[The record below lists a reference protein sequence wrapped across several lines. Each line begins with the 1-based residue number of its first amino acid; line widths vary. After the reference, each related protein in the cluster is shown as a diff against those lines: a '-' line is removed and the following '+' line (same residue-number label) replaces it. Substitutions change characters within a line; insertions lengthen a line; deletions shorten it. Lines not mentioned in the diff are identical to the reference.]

1 MMARFTIRTRLIL
14 LSSAL
19 LIVFVATNVYL
30 TRKLANNS
38 AAVAEMAD
46 LVGVIES
53 ANGARV
59 AFGELRY
66 WLTDLAVSLLI
77 LSERNAAAARERMER
92 HLDQLAARK
101 PDRIATVRVELA
113 QFQKFAADAVEEYTA
128 DRRVIG
134 NSLLAQARQHSGVVD
149 ELLASTV
156 TELTREAAAARDR
169 AVEDVAAATRFTQGI
184 VLAAVTAGVLLTL
197 VVLRSITI
205 PLQRL
210 VVAIDGLNAG
220 NVAVPIPAAGHD
232 EIGAM
237 ARTLAMFR
245 DSLTERNR
253 LTAEREQERKTLAAA
268 IATISDGFVLYDAN
282 DRIVVCNERVR
293 EIYPQVADLFRP
305 GTSFRE
311 ILEAAVARS
320 VPDLSLRTPEEW
332 IQERLRQH
340 STPYSVAE
348 YTFRSDLWVRITER
362 KTHDGGTVVVYTDI
376 TELKRRQIELEQARK
391 EAEAANRTKSQFL
404 ANMSHELRTPLNAII
419 GIAEILHE
427 EAQEERDEAFSEPV
441 GRIVRAG
448 KHLLMLIND
457 ILDLSK
463 IEAGKLD
470 LYPEEIDVVT
480 LVGELAKTTQS
491 IADRNSNQLI
501 VDCPADIGVMQ
512 ADLTRV
518 RQVLLNLLS
527 NACKFTEK
535 GEIRFTARREAD
547 ASAERLVFTVADTG
561 IGMTEEQLGRLFQEF
576 SQADSSTTRKYGGTG
591 LGLAISQHLCRAMGG
606 EITVKSAPGRG
617 AVFSFGLSDQ
627 ALQGAPQRAEMPA
640 VTPGSPPIRVMG
652 TAPRVLVI
660 DDDLNAL
667 DVMRRFLSK
676 EGFDILTAQGG
687 REGLKLARDV
697 RPSLITL
704 DVLMPELDGWSVLRE
719 LKSTPELA
727 SIPVIMLTIVD
738 ERSKGYAL
746 GASEYI
752 TKPID
757 WTRLRAVLHRLNGSP
772 SRRDILIIEDD
783 EGARRQLASTLAGEG
798 WRIVEAENGRE
809 GFKRLGERRPSL
821 ILLDLMMPEM
831 DGFEFLELLRG
842 DAAFSNIPVV
852 VMTTTDLSEADR
864 RRLNSGIVEFV
875 SKAACDRD
883 ELLARIRDFV
893 MHNVPISG
901 IQRQVERDG

>member
-1 MMARFTIRTRLIL
+1 MARLTIRTRLIL

-19 LIVFVATNVYL
+19 LFVFVATNVYL
-30 TRKLANNS
+30 TRTLANNS

-77 LSERNAAAARERMER
+77 LSERNAAVARERMER
-92 HLDQLAARK
+92 HLDQLAAWK
-101 PDRIATVRVELA
+101 PNRIAAVRAELA
-113 QFQKFAADAVEEYTA
+113 QFQKFATDAVEEYTA

-134 NSLLAQARQHSGVVD
+134 NSLLAQARRHSVVVD
-149 ELLASTV
+149 ELLTSIVA
-156 TELTREAAAARDR
+156 ELTQEAAAARDH
-169 AVEDVAAATRFTQGI
+169 AVADVAAATRLTQGI
-184 VLAAVTAGVLLTL
+184 VLAAVIAGVLLTL

-205 PLQRL
+205 PLRRL
-210 VVAIDGLNAG
+210 VVAIDGLSAG
-220 NVAVPIPAAGHD
+220 NVAVPIPTAGRD

-253 LTAEREQERKTLAAA
+253 LMAEREQERKTLAAA

-282 DRIVVCNERVR
+282 DRIVLCNERVR
-293 EIYPQVADLFRP
+293 EIYPQVADLYRP

-311 ILEAAVARS
+311 ILETAVLD
-320 VPDLSLRTPEEW
+320 PNLRTPEEW

-340 STPYSVAE
+340 SAPYSVAE
-348 YTFRSDLWVRITER
+348 YMYTNDLWVRVTER
-362 KTHDGGTVVVYTDI
+362 KTHDDGTVVVYTDI
-376 TELKRRQIELEQARK
+376 TELKRRQIELEQARE

-419 GIAEILHE
+419 GIAELLHE

-501 VDCPADIGVMQ
+501 VDCPADIGVMK

-640 VTPGSPPIRVMG
+640 VTPGSSPIRVMG

>member
-1 MMARFTIRTRLIL
+1 MMARLTIRTRLIL

-19 LIVFVATNVYL
+19 LFVFVATNVYL
-30 TRKLANNS
+30 TRKLADNS
-38 AAVAEMAD
+38 AAVAEVAD
-46 LVGVIES
+46 LIDVIQS

-77 LSERNAAAARERMER
+77 LSERNAAVARERMER
-92 HLDQLAARK
+92 HLDQLAALK
-101 PDRIATVRVELA
+101 PNRIAAVRAELA

-134 NSLLAQARQHSGVVD
+134 NSLLAQARQHSVAVD
-149 ELLASTV
+149 ELLTSIV
-156 TELTREAAAARDR
+156 TELTREVAAARDQ
-169 AVEDVAAATRFTQGI
+169 AVADVAAATRLTQGI
-184 VLAAVTAGVLLTL
+184 VLAAVIAGVLLTL

-205 PLQRL
+205 PLRRL

-220 NVAVPIPAAGHD
+220 DVAVPIPQAGRD

-245 DSLTERNR
+245 DTLTERDR
-253 LTAEREQERKTLAAA
+253 LAAEREHERKTLAAA
-268 IATISDGFVLYDAN
+268 IATISDGFVLYDAD

-293 EIYPQVADLFRP
+293 EIYPQRADLFRP

-311 ILEAAVARS
+311 ILDAAVARS
-320 VPDLSLRTPEEW
+320 VPDLKGRSSEEW
-332 IQERLRQH
+332 IEERLRQH
-340 STPYSVAE
+340 SEPYSVAE
-348 YTFRSDLWVRITER
+348 HSYRNDLWVRVTQR

-376 TELKRRQIELEQARK
+376 TELKRRQIALEQARE

-419 GIAEILHE
+419 GIAELLHE
-427 EAQEERDEAFSEPV
+427 EAQEERDKAFSEPV

-501 VDCPADIGVMQ
+501 VDCPADIGVMK

-547 ASAERLVFTVADTG
+547 GSAKWLVFTVADTG

-617 AVFSFGLSDQ
+617 AVFGVRLPDQ
-627 ALQGAPQRAEMPA
+627 AVQGAPQRAQMPA

-652 TAPRVLVI
+652 TSPRVLVI

-752 TKPID
+752 IKPID

>member
-1 MMARFTIRTRLIL
+1 MARLNIRARIIL
-14 LSSAL
+14 LSGTL
-19 LIVFVATNVYL
+19 LLVILGTNIYL

-38 AAVAEMAD
+38 AVVAEVAD
-46 LVGVIES
+46 LIDTIDS
-53 ANGARV
+53 ANAARV

-66 WLTDLAVSLLI
+66 WLTDLAVSMLT
-77 LSERNAAAARERMER
+77 LSERNAAEARSRME
-92 HLDQLAARK
+92 HLLDQLEARK
-101 PDRIATVRVELA
+101 PDRIVSVRAELT
-113 QFQKFAADAVEEYTA
+113 QFEKFAADAVEEYTA
-128 DRRVIG
+128 DRRVMG
-134 NSLLAQARQHSGVVD
+134 NSLLAQARQHSAVVD
-149 ELLASTV
+149 ERLKSIV
-156 TELTREAAAARDR
+156 TELTSEAAAARDR
-169 AVEDVAAATRFTQGI
+169 AVSDVATATRITQG
-184 VLAAVTAGVLLTL
+184 VVAAVVIVGALLTVFL
-197 VVLRSITI
+197 LRSITL
-205 PLQRL
+205 PLRRL

-220 NVAVPIPAAGHD
+220 DVAVPIPRAGDD

-237 ARTLAMFR
+237 AKTLAIFR
-245 DSLTERNR
+245 DTLKERDR
-253 LTAEREQERKTLAAA
+253 LTAEREHERKTLAAA
-268 IATISDGFVLYDAN
+268 IATISDGFVLYDAD

-293 EIYPQVADLFRP
+293 EIYPQRADLFRP

-311 ILEAAVARS
+311 ILDAAVARS
-320 VPDLSLRTPEEW
+320 VPDLNGRTPEEW
-332 IQERLRQH
+332 IEERLRQH
-340 STPYSVAE
+340 AAPYSVAE
-348 YTFRSDLWVRITER
+348 HSYRNDLWVRVTQR

-376 TELKRRQIELEQARK
+376 TELKRRQIELEQARE

-427 EAQEERDEAFSEPV
+427 EAQEEREEALSEPV

-470 LYPEEIDVVT
+470 LYPEEIDVTT
-480 LVGELAKTTQS
+480 LIGELTKTTQP
-491 IADRNSNQLI
+491 IADKNNNKFI

-512 ADLTRV
+512 ADSTRV

-535 GEIRFTARREAD
+535 GEIRFTAEREAD
-547 ASAERLVFTVADTG
+547 GSARSLVFTVADNG

-606 EITVKSAPGRG
+606 EITVKSAAGRG
-617 AVFSFGLSDQ
+617 ATFTVRLPAQ
-627 ALQGAPQRAEMPA
+627 ALQGAPQPAEMPA
-640 VTPGSPPIRVMG
+640 VAPGSAPICVTG

-660 DDDLNAL
+660 DDDLNVL

-676 EGFDILTAQGG
+676 EGFDVLTAQGG
-687 REGLKLARDV
+687 WEGLKLAREV

-719 LKSTPELA
+719 LKSIPELA
-727 SIPVIMLTIVD
+727 PIPVIMLTIVD

-757 WTRLRAVLHRLNGSP
+757 WTRLRAVLHHLNGGP
-772 SRRDILIIEDD
+772 SRRDILVIEDD
-783 EGARRQLASTLAGEG
+783 EETRRLLASTLADEG
-798 WRIVEAENGRE
+798 WRVIEAEDGRE
-809 GFKRLGERRPSL
+809 GFKRLRERRPNL

-842 DAAFSNIPVV
+842 DVAFSNIPVV
-852 VMTTTDLSEADR
+852 GMTATDLSEVDR
-864 RRLNSGIVEFV
+864 RRLNSGIVDFV

-893 MHNVPISG
+893 MHNVPIG
-901 IQRQVERDG
+901 VMQQRAERDG

>member
-1 MMARFTIRTRLIL
+1 MIARLTIRTRLIL

-19 LIVFVATNVYL
+19 LVVIIATNAYL
-30 TRKLANNS
+30 TRKLADNS
-38 AAVAEMAD
+38 AAVAEVAD
-46 LVGVIES
+46 LVDVIES

-66 WLTDLAVSLLI
+66 WLTDLAVSLLT

-92 HLDQLAARK
+92 RLDQLA
-101 PDRIATVRVELA
+101 VRRPNRVDAVRAELA

-128 DRRVIG
+128 DRRVMG
-134 NSLLAQARQHSGVVD
+134 NSLLAQARQHSVVVD
-149 ELLASTV
+149 ELLTSIV

-169 AVEDVAAATRFTQGI
+169 AVADVAAATRLTQGI
-184 VLAAVTAGVLLTL
+184 VLAVLIVGVLLTFF
-197 VVLRSITI
+197 VLRSITL
-205 PLQRL
+205 PLRRL
-210 VVAIDGLNAG
+210 VLAIDGLNAG
-220 NVAVPIPAAGHD
+220 NVAVPIPTGGRD

-253 LTAEREQERKTLAAA
+253 LMAEREQERKTLAAA

-282 DRIVVCNERVR
+282 DRIVLCNERVR

-311 ILEAAVARS
+311 ILEAGVVRS
-320 VPDLSLRTPEEW
+320 VPDLNLRTPEEW

-340 STPYSVAE
+340 SAPYSVAE
-348 YTFRSDLWVRITER
+348 YTYTNDRWVRVTER

-376 TELKRRQIELEQARK
+376 TELKRRQIELEQARE

-427 EAQEERDEAFSEPV
+427 EAQEEREEAISEPV

-470 LYPEEIDVVT
+470 LYPEEIDVAT
-480 LVGELAKTTQS
+480 LIGELTKTTQP
-491 IADRNSNQLI
+491 IADKNNNKLI
-501 VDCPADIGVMQ
+501 IDCPADIGVMQ
-512 ADLTRV
+512 ADSTRV

-527 NACKFTEK
+527 NACKFTEG
-535 GEIRFTARREAD
+535 GEIRLKARREAD
-547 ASAERLVFTVADTG
+547 GSAERLVFTVADTG
-561 IGMTEEQLGRLFQEF
+561 IGMTEEHLGRLFQEF

-606 EITVKSAPGRG
+606 EITVRSAPGRG
-617 AVFSFGLSDQ
+617 AVFSVRIPDQ
-627 ALQGAPQRAEMPA
+627 ALQGAPQRAEMSA
-640 VTPGSPPIRVMG
+640 VAPGSPPIRVTG

-676 EGFDILTAQGG
+676 EGFDVLTAQGG
-687 REGLKLARDV
+687 REGIKLAREV
-697 RPSLITL
+697 GPSLITL

-719 LKSTPELA
+719 LKSIPELA

-757 WTRLRAVLHRLNGSP
+757 WTRLRAVLHHLNGSR
-772 SRRDILIIEDD
+772 SRRDILVIEDD
-783 EGARRQLASTLAGEG
+783 EGTRRLLASTLAGEG

-831 DGFEFLELLRG
+831 DGFEFLETLRG
-842 DAAFSNIPVV
+842 NAAFSNIPVV
-852 VMTTTDLSEADR
+852 VMTATDLSAADR

-893 MHNVPISG
+893 MHNVPIG
-901 IQRQVERDG
+901 GMQQRAERDG

>member
-1 MMARFTIRTRLIL
+1 MARLNIRTRIIL

-19 LIVFVATNVYL
+19 LLVILGTNIYL

-38 AAVAEMAD
+38 ATVAEVAD
-46 LVGVIES
+46 LIGIIES

-66 WLTDLAVSLLI
+66 WLTDLAVSMLT
-77 LSERNAAAARERMER
+77 LSERNAAEARSRME
-92 HLDQLAARK
+92 HLLDQVAARK
-101 PDRIATVRVELA
+101 PDRIVSVRAELA
-113 QFQKFAADAVEEYTA
+113 QFQKFATDAVEEYTA
-128 DRRVIG
+128 DRRVMG
-134 NSLLAQARQHSGVVD
+134 NSLLAQARRHSAVVD
-149 ELLASTV
+149 QLLGSIV
-156 TELTREAAAARDR
+156 TELTSEAASARDR
-169 AVEDVAAATRFTQGI
+169 AVADVATTTRITQGI
-184 VLAAVTAGVLLTL
+184 AVAVVIMAALLTFFL
-197 VVLRSITI
+197 LRSITL
-205 PLQRL
+205 PLRRL

-245 DSLTERNR
+245 DTLTERDR
-253 LTAEREQERKTLAAA
+253 LTAEREHERKTLAAA
-268 IATISDGFVLYDAN
+268 IATISDGFVLYDA
-282 DRIVVCNERVR
+282 DDLIVACNERVR
-293 EIYPQVADLFRP
+293 EIYPQRADLFRP

-320 VPDLSLRTPEEW
+320 VPDLKGQTPKEW
-332 IQERLRQH
+332 IEERLKQH
-340 STPYSVAE
+340 SAPYSVAE
-348 YTFRSDLWVRITER
+348 HSYRNDLWVRVTQR

-376 TELKRRQIELEQARK
+376 TELKRRQIELEQARE

-404 ANMSHELRTPLNAII
+404 ANMSHELRTPLNAVI
-419 GIAEILHE
+419 GIAEMLYE
-427 EAQEERDEAFSEPV
+427 EAQEERDGALSEPV

-470 LYPEEIDVVT
+470 LYPEEIDVTT
-480 LVGELAKTTQS
+480 LIGELTKTTQP
-491 IADRNSNQLI
+491 IADKNSNKLVI
-501 VDCPADIGVMQ
+501 DCPADIGMMQ

-527 NACKFTEK
+527 NACKFTER
-535 GEIRFTARREAD
+535 GEIRLTAKREAD
-547 ASAERLVFTVADTG
+547 GSAKWLVFTVADTG

-591 LGLAISQHLCRAMGG
+591 LGLAISQHLCRAMDG

-617 AVFSFGLSDQ
+617 AVFTVRLPGQ
-627 ALQGAPQRAEMPA
+627 ALQGAPQRAEMLAA
-640 VTPGSPPIRVMG
+640 VPGSPPIRITG
-652 TAPRVLVI
+652 AAPRVLVI
-660 DDDLNAL
+660 DDELNVL
-667 DVMRRFLSK
+667 DIMRRFLSK
-676 EGFDILTAQGG
+676 EGFDVLTAQGG
-687 REGLKLARDV
+687 REGLALAREV

-704 DVLMPELDGWSVLRE
+704 DVLMSELDGWSVLRE

-727 SIPVIMLTIVD
+727 PIPVIMLTIVD

-752 TKPID
+752 TKPIN
-757 WTRLRAVLHRLNGSP
+757 WTRLRSVLHHLNGSP
-772 SRRDILIIEDD
+772 SRRDILVIEDD
-783 EGARRQLASTLAGEG
+783 EETRRLLASTLADDG
-798 WRIVEAENGRE
+798 WLIIEAGDGRE
-809 GFKRLGERRPSL
+809 GFKRLRERRPSL

-842 DAAFSNIPVV
+842 DVAFSNIPVIG
-852 VMTTTDLSEADR
+852 MTATDLSEADR

-893 MHNVPISG
+893 AHNVSIG
-901 IQRQVERDG
+901 GMQQRAVRNG